1 MASSARGS
9 QGGRAA
15 TDRKS
20 ADIDGRLD
28 SSPALDRAIQNR
40 IGDKLRAMYGELADQ
55 PVPDRFVSLL
65 NQLGTGKGDPN

>member
-1 MASSARGS
+1 MAISARGP
-9 QGGRAA
+9 QGRKSA

-20 ADIDGRLD
+20 ADSDEQVDVTPG
-28 SSPALDRAIQNR
+28 LDRAIQNR

-65 NQLGTGKGDPN
+65 NQLGTRKGDVS